1 MPFVEFQ
8 SIRKEF
14 AGHSAVADFSLDVA
28 EGEFVSFLGP
38 SGCGKT
44 TTLRM
49 LAGFESP
56 TSGTIR
62 IAGQDVT
69 HVPTAR
75 RQVGMVFQAYAL
87 FPNMTVARNV
97 AFGLR
102 VAGMPGIE
110 AANRVKEMLDLVQ
123 LGHLAARYPVQLS
136 GGQQQR
142 VALARALAPRPR
154 ILLLDEPLSALDA
167 RIRVELRDEI
177 RALQRRLGIT
187 TIFVTHD
194 QEEALSLSDRIVVMH
209 DGRIAQIGTPVEIYN
224 APRSRFVASFVGTT
238 NILDATILDAAT
250 GTMSIDGQTVTM
262 PHLEAANGPCTIAI
276 RPEALRLGANGEASL
291 SGTAEDVAFLGQ
303 IVRVRVRLVSK
314 TLLVDALNDPGI
326 KPPVPGENLTIS
338 FAARDLNLV
347 V

>member
-177 RALQRRLGIT
+177 RALQRRLG
-187 TIFVTHD
+187 
-194 QEEALSLSDRIVVMH
+194 
-209 DGRIAQIGTPVEIYN
+209 
-224 APRSRFVASFVGTT
+224 TT